1 MLTYLQKGN
10 IKVSDLLEN
19 RVVRLEVR
27 TDNHEEDIKELRTST
42 IDLKKTMTA
51 IEKNLAQIK
60 YIAIGALAVV
70 LAQTVGLD
78 KAIKMILG
86 S

>member
-1 MLTYLQKGN
+1 MSEQ
-10 IKVSDLLEN
+10 LET
-19 RVVRLEVR
+19 RVVRLEVLS
-27 TDNHEEDIKELRTST
+27 DNHSEDIKELRDTT
-42 IDLKKTMTA
+42 IDLKSTMHS

-70 LAQTVGLD
+70 VAQSIGLD
-78 KAIKMILG
+78 KAIRLLFG

>member
-1 MLTYLQKGN
+1 LPKEN

-27 TDNHEEDIKELRTST
+27 TDNHEEDIKELRTSN
-42 IDLKKTMTA
+42 IDLKRTMTA
-51 IEKNLAQIK
+51 IEKNLSQIK
-60 YIAIGALAVV
+60 YIAVGALAVV
-70 LAQTVGLD
+70 LAQTIGLD
-78 KAIKMILG
+78 KAIRMIFG